1 MQKVSSSD
9 TQNVWFVKSY
19 INFHRTIWAQLKNT
33 ANQSIYLIYQLY
45 LHQTDKKENMN
56 NPSKTIFHTIEK
68 TIKVYRKFA
77 QKNISKIVEDITI
90 DQKMVLQYLYD
101 YPDLN
106 QKEIGELIFRDNASM
121 TRMID
126 IMVKK
131 NYLRRLMNP
140 EDRRRYKIEVT
151 LKGQD
156 ILVKLP
162 PVIKSNR
169 KKALDGLTKEE
180 LIQLENILNK
190 IISNLK

>member
-1 MQKVSSSD
+1 MGITS
-9 TQNVWFVKSY
+9 N
-19 INFHRTIWAQLKNT
+19 NFHRTIWAQIKNT

-45 LHQTDKKENMN
+45 LHQVSKKENMN

-106 QKEIGELIFRDNASM
+106 QKEIGELVFRDNASM

-131 NYLRRLMNP
+131 NYLKRLMNP

-151 LKGQD
+151 LKGKY

-190 IISNLK
+190 ILSNLK